1 MEINKCKNFILCK
14 NHIHVII
21 NLEDIKK
28 GDFSSSAYDY
38 AKDFDASDEIV
49 IGAPYRD
56 YSFPSLL
63 KAYFEHICVN
73 KLTSAY
79 KSDGEEYLLR
89 KANRL
94 TYIFTAGEK

>member
-1 MEINKCKNFILCK
+1 MLETR
-14 NHIHVII
+14 
-21 NLEDIKK
+21 LEDIKK